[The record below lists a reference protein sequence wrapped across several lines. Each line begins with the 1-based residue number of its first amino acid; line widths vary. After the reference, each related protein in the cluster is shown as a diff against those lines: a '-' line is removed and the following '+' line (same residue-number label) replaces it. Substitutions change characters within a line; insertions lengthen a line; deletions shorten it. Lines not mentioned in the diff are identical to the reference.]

1 MSPEEEPE
9 YQTPP
14 TCDLLSLLLKNR
26 RPTGAVNEVWPN
38 LYIGDAATA
47 QHKSLLVNLGITHVV
62 NAADGPQHIDTG
74 PLFYKDTN
82 IQYHG
87 VEAPDCKD
95 FDLSPFFAETAD
107 FIHGALSRKGKVLV
121 HCARGISRSA
131 TLALAFL
138 LIKEKLT
145 LVEAVEAVRRHRNIL
160 PNVGFLNQL
169 CHLDSSLALQRKTT
183 DCFTTSC
190 QNDENKIS
198 KREDEGLQSLAN
210 KSCVKGSHSEKM
222 ASHKSKTGTKI
233 NVMKAAEESSPV
245 DEYVT
250 PGGYELEKILNRGS
264 VAYTHVNEVWPNV
277 YIGDEQT
284 AKDKHN
290 LKRLGIT
297 HILNA
302 AEGTWNNV
310 DTGAGYYSDMDVVYY
325 GVVAEDVTTFDL
337 SQYFFSA
344 ARFIEETLSN
354 PQNKLLVHCVMGRS
368 RSATLFLAYLMIC
381 ENMTVVDAIEHVKK
395 RRRIIPNWG
404 FLKQL
409 RELDM
414 HLLEKRGESTEQS

>member
-1 MSPEEEPE
+1 MSPEEESE

-47 QHKSLLVNLGITHVV
+47 QHKTRLVDLGITHVV
-62 NAADGPQHIDTG
+62 NAADGLQHIDTG
-74 PLFYKDTN
+74 PCFYKDTN

-87 VEAPDCKD
+87 VEAPDC
-95 FDLSPFFAETAD
+95 
-107 FIHGALSRKGKVLV
+107 KVLV

-131 TLALAFL
+131 TLALAYL
-138 LIKEKLT
+138 LIRERLS

-160 PNVGFLNQL
+160 PNE
-169 CHLDSSLALQRKTT
+169 
-183 DCFTTSC
+183 CFTTSC
-190 QNDENKIS
+190 QNDENNIS
-198 KREDEGLQSLAN
+198 ELQSLAD
-210 KSCVKGSHSEKM
+210 KSCVKGSHSEEM
-222 ASHKSKTGTKI
+222 ASHKSKTGIKI
-233 NVMKAAEESSPV
+233 NATKAAQESSPV

-284 AKDKHN
+284 AKDKCN

-310 DTGAGYYSDMDVVYY
+310 DTGAGYYGDMDMVYY
-325 GVVAEDVTTFDL
+325 GVVAEDVTTFNL

-381 ENMTVVDAIEHVKK
+381 ENMTVVEAIEHVKS

-414 HLLEKRGESTEQS
+414 QLLEKQEEQKPA